1 MKKLLSIILC
11 AIMLIAMASPAF
23 ANEPINDNVNVG
35 LEAYANEVIAE
46 YIPISMETIDEA
58 DTFFLTQG
66 YRVINNPDPNS
77 RTFFLFRNGKCEGEL
92 TASYVNGKYAS
103 SFAPHEIPEITEVY
117 ESNEPFALIAE
128 NNSLILFTAHSSAV
142 ISGINTESTTDYKD
156 ITAEYQRIALSGGFN
171 VEARDEALIV
181 DDIHLDGLE
190 YVRQENSPS
199 GKGLC
204 WAACSSSLG
213 QYHSKGELYTALQI
227 YNYLCDHYGT
237 TGSHGEPAGN
247 VYWKKEAVLIYD
259 YYASSKNSGLT
270 FSQVGTQL
278 RADNPVMA
286 GIYSAAGD
294 GHTVV
299 ICGYKCNAL
308 GEYFYELMDP
318 NKSYRVYTESLSI
331 TATNFTYTA
340 TYNTFVRWDNAIW

>member
-11 AIMLIAMASPAF
+11 AIMLIATASPAF

-46 YIPISMETIDEA
+46 YIPISMGTVDET

-171 VEARDEALIV
+171 VEARDEALVADDVHLAVRHV
-181 DDIHLDGLE
+181 DNDDDPYEG
-190 YVRQENSPS
+190 N
-199 GKGLC
+199 GLC
-204 WAACSSSLG
+204 WAACASSVG
-213 QYHSKGELYTALQI
+213 QYHSGGTLYSAMQI
-227 YNYLCDHYGT
+227 YNYVCNRLNETHVYGSVST
-237 TGSHGEPAGN
+237 IKEGM
-247 VYWKKEAVLIYD
+247 KKYGYSATSISGGMKLTDVK
-259 YYASSKNSGLT
+259 SK
-270 FSQVGTQL
+270 L
-278 RADNPVMA
+278 RADKPIIACIHGLGNTA
-286 GIYSAAGD
+286 HA
-294 GHTVV
+294 VV
-299 ICGYKCNAL
+299 ICGYQVSGTGN
-308 GEYFYELMDP
+308 YSYEVMDP
-318 NKSYRVYTESLSI
+318 NENIKRYTREITPNNTVEFPYVVASGTYLAWDDSI
-331 TATNFTYTA
+331 
-340 TYNTFVRWDNAIW
+340 W